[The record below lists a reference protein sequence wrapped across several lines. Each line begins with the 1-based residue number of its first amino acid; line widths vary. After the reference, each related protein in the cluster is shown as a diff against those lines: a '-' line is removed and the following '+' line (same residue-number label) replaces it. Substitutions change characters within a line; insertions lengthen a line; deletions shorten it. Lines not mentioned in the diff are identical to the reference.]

1 MPEKPPHEDE
11 VDEDDVVSS
20 GSETESESEEDE
32 DTVSYFDLVR
42 KVLGFDKFDFS
53 VIPGVDGESK
63 PIALYDQFV
72 FTSSHTRD

>member
-32 DTVSYFDLVR
+32 DTVRHFHLIR
-42 KVLGFDKFDFS
+42 KVLGSAKFHFS
-53 VIPGVDGESK
+53 VFPGVDRESK
-63 PIALYDQFV
+63 SIALYDQFV